1 MAEEKSTREKV
12 REIVALLPKENCGK
26 CGFEN
31 CGTMALAVAEG
42 EASAFGCRKD
52 HSAGYAISKVL
63 GIEATEGLRVPAVR
77 SGYSHGS
84 RRHGGDHRGGHH
96 GHGHGRDKGAKE
108 RRHSGRHH
116 PKLPGHRILK
126 MLGRLV

>member
-31 CGTMALAVAEG
+31 CGKFGLAVAEG
-42 EASAFGCRKD
+42 EASPFGCRKD

-63 GIEATEGLRVPAVR
+63 GIEVSAEGRVPAVR
-77 SGYSHGS
+77 SGYSHRSG
-84 RRHGGDHRGGHH
+84 RHGDNHRGGHH
-96 GHGHGRDKGAKE
+96 GHGSGRGKGGKG

-116 PKLPGHRILK
+116 TKTPGHGIWK